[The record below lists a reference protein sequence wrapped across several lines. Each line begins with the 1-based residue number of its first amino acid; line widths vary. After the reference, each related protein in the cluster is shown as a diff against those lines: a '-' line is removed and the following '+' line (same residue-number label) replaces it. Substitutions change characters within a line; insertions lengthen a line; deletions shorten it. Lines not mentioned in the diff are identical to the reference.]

1 MRIDPTRYSGRPAD
15 PTGRLP
21 RELAC
26 YDLLDQLGISYD
38 RVDHEAADTSADCVA
53 IEAYLGAPICKNL
66 VLCNRQKTAFYL
78 LLMDGQKPFRT
89 KELSAQIGS
98 SRLSFAPPEEMERLL
113 GVTPGS
119 ATILSLMNDKDHQV
133 RLILDK
139 SVADCGLFGCPCPWG
154 RSGKDSCPIW
164 ASSPRWWTCPASCN
178 FRAGGPLPPTSSA
191 SAAGAFLFFGTPQG
205 GERGGRHD
213 PHIQPAPAPGG

>member
-1 MRIDPTRYSGRPAD
+1 MRIDPTRYTGRPAD
-15 PTGRLP
+15 AAGRLP

-26 YDLLDQLGISYD
+26 YDLLDQLGICYD
-38 RVDHEAADTSADCVA
+38 RVDHEAADTITHCVA

-119 ATILSLMNDKDHQV
+119 ATILALMNDKDHQV

-139 SVADCGLFGCPCPWG
+139 SVADCDWFGCHPCINTSTL
-154 RSGKDSCPIW
+154 RLSMREIREK
-164 ASSPRWWTCPASCN
+164 
-178 FRAGGPLPPTSSA
+178 FLPHLGITPTVVDLP
-191 SAAGAFLFFGTPQG
+191 G
-205 GERGGRHD
+205 
-213 PHIQPAPAPGG
+213 QP